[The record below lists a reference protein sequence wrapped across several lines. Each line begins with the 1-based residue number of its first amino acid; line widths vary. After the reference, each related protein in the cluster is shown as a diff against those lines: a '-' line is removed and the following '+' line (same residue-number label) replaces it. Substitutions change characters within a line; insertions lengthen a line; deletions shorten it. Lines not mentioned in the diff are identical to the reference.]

1 MALRN
6 LRQLD
11 DEIFRKTAREVSVID
26 NRILTFLDDLVE
38 TMKHENAIGLA
49 ATHVGVLKRI
59 VVADIGEGLI
69 ELINPKITSESGEQ
83 IGQEGSVSLPGRYGN
98 VKRPQNIVVEGLNRK
113 GEKIVIN
120 AEGLLAR
127 VLCHEIDH
135 LDGVIFTD
143 KVIGSAI

>member
-6 LRQLD
+6 LRNLD
-11 DEIFRKTAREVSVID
+11 DEVFRKISKEVSVID
-26 NRILTFLDDLVE
+26 SRVLTLLDDLVE
-38 TMKHENAIGLA
+38 TMIKENAIGLA

-69 ELINPKITSESGEQ
+69 ELINPNIISESGEQ
-83 IGQEGSVSLPGRYGN
+83 IGSEGSVSLPGRYCD

-120 AEGLLAR
+120 AEVLLAR
-127 VLCHEIDH
+127 VLCHEIAH
-135 LDGVIFTD
+135 LDGIIFTD
-143 KVIGSAI
+143 KVIRYT